1 MQDLD
6 NVYTGTWQILDC
18 IRNWRVSLKSVHQRF
33 TQQWYP
39 HHDPCINCWCTIL
52 HLWFISCVLS
62 KLRSSVI
69 KYTIF
74 KEKSGIFY
82 FICWW
87 NKLVIVSIHFTLKMG
102 KSSSSLLAHQKE
114 HFLIIFEEP
123 SQENNIHNAVMNVK
137 CFVCLELIT
146 FWWSTLSSQ

>member
-1 MQDLD
+1 M
-6 NVYTGTWQILDC
+6 VYAASLQCLYWHLTNTGLHPQPVCLTKECQPAVYATKISKPW
-18 IRNWRVSLKSVHQRF
+18 SLYKMLVH
-33 TQQWYP
+33 Y
-39 HHDPCINCWCTIL
+39 
-52 HLWFISCVLS
+52 LWFISCVSS

-87 NKLVIVSIHFTLKMG
+87 NKLVIVSVHFTLKMG

-123 SQENNIHNAVMNVK
+123 TQENNIYNAVMNVK